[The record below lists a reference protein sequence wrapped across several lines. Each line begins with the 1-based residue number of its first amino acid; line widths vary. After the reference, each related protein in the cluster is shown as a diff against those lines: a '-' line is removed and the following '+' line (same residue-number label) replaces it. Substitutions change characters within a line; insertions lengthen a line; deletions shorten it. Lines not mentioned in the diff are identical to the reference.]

1 MIINRIPLSHTTS
14 SSQAHSGNEKNKFVQ
29 HSDARYIEGDF
40 DPPFAGVRRRL
51 LLVGRTQDRRRL
63 PSQINARAESPLRG
77 ALHAWLSGEPK
88 ESKLYMTAETEM
100 DHFFARNCYTEAER
114 TRVKAWHP
122 YQAAMEKNDIV
133 EAQEIAMRVLER
145 GLGIVAESRHPS
157 ANF

>member
-63 PSQINARAESPLRG
+63 PSQINARAESPLIFRNFQPVIRRFRHVDRRDGDGGRLPPRRHFDRRRG
-77 ALHAWLSGEPK
+77 E
-88 ESKLYMTAETEM
+88 
-100 DHFFARNCYTEAER
+100 
-114 TRVKAWHP
+114 
-122 YQAAMEKNDIV
+122 
-133 EAQEIAMRVLER
+133 
-145 GLGIVAESRHPS
+145 
-157 ANF
+157 